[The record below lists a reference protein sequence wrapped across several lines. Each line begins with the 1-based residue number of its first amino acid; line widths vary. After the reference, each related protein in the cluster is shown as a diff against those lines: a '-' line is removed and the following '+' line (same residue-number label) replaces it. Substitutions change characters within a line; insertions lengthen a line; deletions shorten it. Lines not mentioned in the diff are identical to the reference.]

1 MKTPLGRKA
10 AFLSLLTKYY
20 PDRVPRFVTVSF
32 TDCITNWPIVRS
44 KLNENANRLISSSL
58 SEKQYEKVQKILL
71 ESARSND
78 SYQHNLRLFIKTHQI
93 KTVSV
98 RTSSTLEDLSDS
110 SFAGQYT
117 TVLDITPTPERIE
130 QAIRTCLE
138 SMYSLRVVR
147 YAQARGV
154 DSFTQDGS
162 VIIQEMFYG
171 QVSGVLFSENGS
183 NQMELQWTRSGRTPT
198 VEGGSAEKSIINK
211 LLWPHQLPKKLPP
224 PVYELISCA
233 FKLEKRVGGPVDIE
247 WAATDDDLALLQ
259 VRPITKTTTDYVLEW
274 DNTNIAENYP
284 GITLPLTYSF
294 IRGLYARVY
303 PEFLRLIGTSE
314 KDIRDKRDVFSNMLG
329 YLDGNVYYN
338 ISNWY
343 HLIACLPGYTLN
355 KQFFESMLMPARKKT
370 EEVHNPYSFANRMRL
385 YGVGVRFILLLLR
398 LDALAAS
405 FTKTYDGRYLRYS
418 SIQWSHLSS
427 RAITE
432 SIAHIEDD
440 LLSLWAVPILND
452 FRVMVFHGILKKWY
466 VSARNKSLY
475 LSFISGLYEPVSLE
489 PLYALSQLAQNV
501 RPLLKKY
508 DNNTS
513 RIKRALR
520 ADKDM
525 RKAIASYLKAYGQ
538 RCPGELKLES
548 KRFGEDYNG
557 FIDLILQTAGGGTVH
572 KKKKSSAPLFIPD
585 ITGGFIRRQ
594 LMRLCA
600 PLVLHHV
607 REGIVARERFRLYRA
622 GVFGIARSAYCAL
635 GDRLVHEKLIQKR
648 DDIFYLTNQE
658 LYDIVNGHAIDYQVR
673 EIIARRLSLF
683 NKYRRKQQGRR
694 IVGTGLIAPMHREVD
709 DGDIIDTRTLT
720 GLGVSSGKVKGT
732 VVVMPEFDKR
742 ISVAGKILVTTHTD
756 PGWTL
761 LFVQA
766 KGVIV
771 ERGNALSH
779 ASIVAR
785 ELGIPAVVA
794 VPNACKYLSTGATVI
809 VDGTR
814 GHITIV

>member
-1 MKTPLGRKA
+1 MKTPHGRKA

-32 TDCITNWPIVRS
+32 ADCITNWATVRRR
-44 KLNENANRLISSSL
+44 LNENATHLISSSL
-58 SEKQYEKVQKILL
+58 SEKQYKRVREGLFK
-71 ESARSND
+71 SARING
-78 SYQHNLRLFIKTHQI
+78 SYQSNVRLFIKTHEI

-98 RTSSTLEDLSDS
+98 RTSSTLEDLLDS

-117 TVLDITPTPERIE
+117 TVLDITPTTDRIE
-130 QAIRTCLE
+130 KAIRTCLE
-138 SMYSLRVVR
+138 SMYSVRVVR

-171 QVSGVLFSENGS
+171 AVSGVLFSENGN
-183 NQMELQWTRSGRTPT
+183 NQMELQWTPSRRNTT

-211 LLWPHQLPKKLPP
+211 LLWPHQLPKKLPTG
-224 PVYELISCA
+224 VNELIACA
-233 FKLEKRVGGPVDIE
+233 YELEKRVGGPVDIE

-259 VRPITKTTTDYVLEW
+259 VRPITKTMMNYTIEW

-303 PEFLRLIGTSE
+303 PEFLRLIGTRE
-314 KDIRDKRDVFSNMLG
+314 KDIKDKHEVFSNMLG

-355 KQFFESMLMPARKKT
+355 KQFFESMLMPARKKI
-370 EEVHNPYSFANRMRL
+370 EEEYQPQSFANRLRL
-385 YGVGVRFILLLLR
+385 YGVGIRFLLLLLR
-398 LDALAAS
+398 LDVLAVA
-405 FTKTYDGRYLRYS
+405 FTKTYTRRYLRYS

-427 RAITE
+427 PAITE

-501 RPLLKKY
+501 RPLIKKY
-508 DNNTS
+508 DHNMS
-513 RIKRALR
+513 RIKRALSTDNALR
-520 ADKDM
+520 S
-525 RKAIASYLKAYGQ
+525 AIASYLKAYGQ

-548 KRFGEDYNG
+548 KRFAEDYNG
-557 FIDLILQTAGGGTVH
+557 FIELILQTAGGGKVYT
-572 KKKKSSAPLFIPD
+572 KKNPSTHLFIPD
-585 ITGGFIRRQ
+585 ITGGFMRRQ
-594 LMRLCA
+594 VMRLCA
-600 PLVLHHV
+600 PLVLYHV
-607 REGIVARERFRLYRA
+607 REGIAARERFRLYRA

-635 GDRLVHEKLIQKR
+635 GDRLVHEKLLQKR

-658 LYDIVNGHAIDYQVR
+658 LYDIVNGHAIDYQVKNS
-673 EIIARRLSLF
+673 IARRRTLF
-683 NKYRRKQQGRR
+683 NKYNRKQSGRR

-709 DGDIIDTRTLT
+709 DGETNDTQTLT

-794 VPNACKYLSTGATVI
+794 VPNACKFLSTGTTV
-809 VDGTR
+809 VLDGTR